1 VLVTGSSG
9 QLGSYLLDELER
21 EQVRG
26 VDIRPPTRKAH
37 LPMTTV
43 TDIREDQVFDLCS
56 GMDAVVH
63 LAAQVSVVRS
73 LENPHLDAEINIG
86 GTLSLLRA
94 AAQANVPLFIYVS
107 TAAVYG
113 DPLRLPVDEGHPTRP
128 KSFYG
133 ASKLSG
139 EFYTHAFG
147 KSSGLR
153 YIILRP
159 FNMYSPRADPSNPY
173 SGVITRFVRLAKGG
187 RPLTIEGDG
196 GQTRD
201 FIHARD
207 VARMIALCLRSDLG
221 AEILNCASGQGTS
234 VNELAE
240 TVASLCPGVRREYLP
255 AREGDIRYSVGDISK
270 ARDLLGFSPR
280 ISFKEGM
287 REFFTE

>member
-1 VLVTGSSG
+1 MAVVNVLVTGSSG

-113 DPLRLPVDEGHPTRP
+113 DPLRLPVD
-128 KSFYG
+128 
-133 ASKLSG
+133 
-139 EFYTHAFG
+139 
-147 KSSGLR
+147 
-153 YIILRP
+153 
-159 FNMYSPRADPSNPY
+159 
-173 SGVITRFVRLAKGG
+173 
-187 RPLTIEGDG
+187 
-196 GQTRD
+196 
-201 FIHARD
+201 
-207 VARMIALCLRSDLG
+207 
-221 AEILNCASGQGTS
+221 
-234 VNELAE
+234 
-240 TVASLCPGVRREYLP
+240 
-255 AREGDIRYSVGDISK
+255 
-270 ARDLLGFSPR
+270 
-280 ISFKEGM
+280 
-287 REFFTE
+287 